1 MVEFVVTGAAIAIPV
16 AVAATVLTA
25 VTVKAPGLY
34 RVTTDLP
41 KATWEALA
49 RNATVDI
56 PMRAVASRNVDGD
69 IIPQGR
75 WRTSSRWPSSDPSP
89 PQSVRALQL
98 ERLLFVFGSH

>member
-1 MVEFVVTGAAIAIPV
+1 MPV
-16 AVAATVLTA
+16 AVAAAVLTA
-25 VTVKAPGLY
+25 ATFKASGLY

-56 PMRAVASRNVDGD
+56 PMRAVASRNVNGG

-75 WRTSSRWPSSDPSP
+75 WRTFSR
-89 PQSVRALQL
+89 
-98 ERLLFVFGSH
+98 